1 MENFFKLQ
9 THSSKVG
16 CALSNTILRHKN
28 PNAAST
34 YNVAPLMEAAQLPC
48 KFKQSFTYIVMC
60 VDTQNWHDEGFLDN
74 MGRTGQT
81 SPLKGEV

>member
-34 YNVAPLMEAAQLPC
+34 YNVAPLMEAAQLPR
-48 KFKQSFTYIVMC
+48 KFKQSFTYIVMYLG
-60 VDTQNWHDEGFLDN
+60 VINLLQTNLIRSHQRREQ
-74 MGRTGQT
+74 TGN
-81 SPLKGEV
+81 